1 MVKQTTFRKKDD
13 KIVKFGDIFY
23 ANLQE
28 DGHIQ
33 GGFRPVIIA
42 QNDIGNRFSPT
53 IWIIPLTSR
62 TEKGKHL
69 PTHVFIE
76 SDISGLPKD
85 SVALVEQM
93 RVVNKD
99 VLAGDKVSSLSIGA
113 WGKIK
118 NALQIQCPF
127 FAS

>member
-1 MVKQTTFRKKDD
+1 MVNKTITRKEADQ
-13 KIVKFGDIFY
+13 IVKFGDIFY
-23 ANLQE
+23 ANLKE

-53 IWIIPLTSR
+53 LWIIPLTTR

-93 RVVNKD
+93 RIVNKD
-99 VLAGDKVSSLSIGA
+99 VLSGNRISSLNTGV
-113 WGKIK
+113 WGRIK

>member
-23 ANLQE
+23 ANLKE

-76 SDISGLPKD
+76 SDISGLPRD

-99 VLAGDKVSSLSIGA
+99 VLAGDKVSSLNIGA

>member
-1 MVKQTTFRKKDD
+1 VVNKTTFRKKDD

-76 SDISGLPKD
+76 SDISGLPRD

-99 VLAGDKVSSLSIGA
+99 VLAGDKVSSLSIDA

>member
-1 MVKQTTFRKKDD
+1 MVNKTTFRKKDD
-13 KIVKFGDIFY
+13 KVVKFGDIFY

-76 SDISGLPKD
+76 SDISGLPRD

-99 VLAGDKVSSLSIGA
+99 VLAGDKVSSLSIGV